1 MSISVDQ
8 NKNRINISLN
18 KSFYAVDAVK
28 KAAEDFKE
36 IGDFSVHD
44 KKNILVSIKVK
55 DASQVEILG
64 YEFCNYVLFC
74 HYEKR
79 GFSIMAKKKA
89 FKIVNYRF
97 KKINDK
103 YFISTDN
110 GSCSLLDE
118 KDFDLLKSEKPSGKL
133 YDSLED

>member
-64 YEFCNYVLFC
+64 YEFCNYVLALMKN
-74 HYEKR
+74 E
-79 GFSIMAKKKA
+79 AL
-89 FKIVNYRF
+89 V
-97 KKINDK
+97 
-103 YFISTDN
+103 
-110 GSCSLLDE
+110 
-118 KDFDLLKSEKPSGKL
+118 
-133 YDSLED
+133 